1 MKNYFDFLATGD
13 LTKDIKKYFFK
24 YGKHDTYEHTLDVVN
39 ELYGIEKQFGHIES
53 GSLSAC
59 YCHDLGRVVEKDEI
73 IDFCI
78 EHNIEVLDEERQ
90 LPSILHQK
98 ISYLI
103 AEKVFNIKDKTVL
116 TAIKYHTTSRKNPSM
131 TEIEVF
137 LADKLSWKESEY
149 KKLAQEMKEVLKSS
163 KESAMFYYLRDLY
176 NNREKLRLY
185 HLYSKEAF
193 EFFNENYKM
202 D

>member
-13 LTKDIKKYFFK
+13 LIKDVKGYFFK

-39 ELYGIEKQFGHIES
+39 ELYSIEKQFGRIET
-53 GSLSAC
+53 GSLRAC
-59 YCHDLGRVVEKDEI
+59 YCHDLGRVVGNDEI

-98 ISYLI
+98 ISCLI
-103 AEKVFNIKDKTVL
+103 AERVFGINDKTVL
-116 TAIKYHTTSRKNPSM
+116 EAIKYHTTSRKNPSM

-137 LADKLSWKESEY
+137 LADKLSWKEFEY
-149 KKLAQEMKEVLKSS
+149 KKLIQEMKEVMKLS
-163 KESAMFYYLRDLY
+163 KESAIFCYLSDLY
-176 NNREKLRLY
+176 NNREKLKVY
-185 HLYSKEAF
+185 HLDSKEAY
-193 EFFNENYKM
+193 EYFNEDYKI